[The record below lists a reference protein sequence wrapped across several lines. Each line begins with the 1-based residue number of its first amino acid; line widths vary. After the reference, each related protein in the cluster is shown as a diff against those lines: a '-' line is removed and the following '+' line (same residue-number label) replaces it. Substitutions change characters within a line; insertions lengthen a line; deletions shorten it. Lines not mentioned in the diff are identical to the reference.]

1 MTTIEDDYL
10 EHCVPWTG
18 IERDRAVGVIGLPA
32 GVDILDLIKTVTV
45 LDRNRR
51 ERLQLEIVP
60 DQLTKSMKP
69 IAATLLEDAIEAMGS
84 ASIRIIDPDGGA
96 QLTRRQWYD
105 ALSADGVS
113 PRHTDGLAM
122 WAVNRLQM
130 KINGGGVHF

>member
-1 MTTIEDDYL
+1 MPTIEDDYL

-18 IERDRAVGVIGLPA
+18 IEKDRAAGVIGLPA

-45 LDRNRR
+45 LDPTV
-51 ERLQLEIVP
+51 ESGFMEIVP

-69 IAATLLEDAIEAMGS
+69 IAATLFEDAIEAMGS

>member
-1 MTTIEDDYL
+1 MAIEDDYL

-18 IERDRAVGVIGLPA
+18 IERDRPVGVIGLPA
-32 GVDILDLIKTVTV
+32 NVDVIKLIETVTV
-45 LDRNRR
+45 LDENA
-51 ERLQLEIVP
+51 ESGIAEI
-60 DQLTKSMKP
+60 KP
-69 IAATLLEDAIEAMGS
+69 SQVVEGMSPNAAKMWEDAIEAMGS

-105 ALSADGVS
+105 ALSADGVC